1 MKEFLNEHLVST
13 PYMSSNLREYNRLY
27 KEINNIYRDAA
38 AKFGLSNSIFDI
50 LYTIC
55 EVGDGCLQKDVCD
68 ATFIPKQ
75 TVNSAIRK
83 LEQEGYLTLSNGKG
97 RSKHIH
103 LTESG
108 HTLLKETIFPIVEA
122 ENEAFTELSPQECA
136 LLLKLHGKYIT
147 ALREKFSKL

>member
-1 MKEFLNEHLVST
+1 MKDNFSTT
-13 PYMSSNLREYNRLY
+13 PYMSSNLREYNRIY
-27 KEINNIYRDAA
+27 KEVNDIYRDAA
-38 AKFGLSNSIFDI
+38 SKFGLSNSVFDI

-55 EVGDGCLQKDVCD
+55 EVGEGCLQKDVCD

-83 LEQEGYLTLSNGKG
+83 GH
-97 RSKHIH
+97 SKHIL

-122 ENEAFTELSPQECA
+122 ENEAFTELSFEECN
-136 LLLKLHGKYIT
+136 LLLKLHSKYTT

>member
-1 MKEFLNEHLVST
+1 MKDNFSTT
-13 PYMSSNLREYNRLY
+13 PYMSSNLREYNRIY
-27 KEINNIYRDAA
+27 KEVNDIYRDAA
-38 AKFGLSNSIFDI
+38 SKFGLSNSVFDI

-55 EVGDGCLQKDVCD
+55 EVGEGCLQKDVCD

-97 RSKHIH
+97 HSKHIH

-108 HTLLKETIFPIVEA
+108 HTLLKET
-122 ENEAFTELSPQECA
+122 
-136 LLLKLHGKYIT
+136 
-147 ALREKFSKL
+147 KFSKL

>member
-1 MKEFLNEHLVST
+1 MND
-13 PYMSSNLREYNRLY
+13 
-27 KEINNIYRDAA
+27 IYRDAA
-38 AKFGLSNSIFDI
+38 SKFGLSTAYLTFYIPSA
-50 LYTIC
+50 
-55 EVGDGCLQKDVCD
+55 EVGEGCLQKDVCD

-97 RSKHIH
+97 HSKHIL

-122 ENEAFTELSPQECA
+122 ENEAFTELSFEECN
-136 LLLKLHGKYIT
+136 LLLKLHSKYTT